1 MSSTCATS
9 VSRRA
14 RRRHKTVA
22 GSHSGHTPVTRRQ
35 VILVLRLLTF
45 GGLRVLRD
53 DSVVPELANQRRRLA
68 VLASV
73 AAAYPAG
80 LSRDRL
86 LVLLWPDTDAERGR
100 HALNQIVYNLRRE
113 LGESPIDGVL
123 ELMLLPAVM
132 TADVT
137 DFRAAVSRGD
147 HAAVAALYT
156 GPFLDGFFVPGATDF
171 DRWVEDERQRTMRQ
185 AIGAMEKLSAASE
198 AAGATDDAARW
209 TGRLVELDPLSARRA
224 LAHMRALERQG
235 DRDSAIA
242 YGRRYDALARADGD
256 DVDPAVA
263 VEVER
268 LRSVRVGNLTP
279 AESPAD
285 RAIRAVDPADAIVA
299 GATPA
304 TLASE
309 PLAIL
314 PSEPV
319 AIAMVELVPTPGI
332 AGDAPFAAPTA
343 PFTNAPRRRWKGAAF
358 AAIAAAGSVVAWQ
371 SSRSPSL
378 PLASGDRVV
387 IADVQLQG
395 ADTVNMRAL
404 TLALQTS
411 LQQSARVRA
420 IGPVTIADAR
430 RRMGL
435 DPAQT
440 GLPEPVAR
448 ELAEREGARYAV
460 SLSVLPS
467 GSTRQ
472 LTLRV
477 LDAATGSPR
486 RTYTATA
493 APDNL
498 LPAIDELARQ
508 MRRDLGDSRTDVA
521 AAIPL
526 PRATTASLEALR
538 LYASANAAFNRAT
551 YSDARALYTNAIAL
565 DSGFAAAFAGLAS
578 VAYVNN
584 DVVTGDSNM
593 TRALSL
599 ADRLPPRERMLIEAS
614 AERGRGAWSKAAVLH
629 RAYLARYPDDYDIY
643 QLLGYDLMRA
653 RELIDAKAAF
663 DSLAAHRPLSAGAW
677 TNIAS
682 IHRQLRDYPAARK
695 AYVAAMHL
703 DTAILLRSIQNE
715 DIGATLI
722 ELGFI
727 DSARTVYGA
736 MINRGDVDRA
746 RAHRSLAYADLY
758 EGQYASAVQ
767 HLRAAVSLGSAHG
780 GGPTS
785 EVRDRALLAAT
796 LIDLG
801 QIAAA
806 REQLAAAVAL
816 CLKNPLDPRLLLWT
830 GKPLARLGD
839 TLAVRRLLDSARVR
853 ARPTDPPQGA
863 AAAALEAELL
873 VIRGALNAAESAAR
887 QAVASDSNAY
897 NLETLAHVY
906 ERAGRIAEARAAY
919 AGLAGSIHSTVGK
932 EPQQLVRLAP
942 LAIAR
947 LDAAAGRT
955 GDARAELG
963 RFLERWPA
971 AATNLPILT
980 ELRARIDV
988 RPR

>member
-1 MSSTCATS
+1 
-9 VSRRA
+9 
-14 RRRHKTVA
+14 
-22 GSHSGHTPVTRRQ
+22 
-35 VILVLRLLTF
+35 VLRLLTF

-53 DSVVPELANQRRRLA
+53 EVVVPELANQRRRIA
-68 VLASV
+68 VLAAV
-73 AAAYPAG
+73 AAAHPAG
-80 LSRDRL
+80 ISRDKL
-86 LVLLWPDTDAERGR
+86 LLQLWPDADAERGR

-113 LGESPIDGVL
+113 LGESPIDGAL
-123 ELMLLPAVM
+123 ELMLLPNVM
-132 TADVT
+132 TADIT
-137 DFRAAVSRGD
+137 DFRAAVARGD
-147 HAAVAALYT
+147 HDAVATLYA
-156 GPFLDGFFVPGATDF
+156 GPFLDGFFVPGATEF
-171 DRWVEDERQRTMRQ
+171 DRWVEDERQRAMRQ
-185 AIGAMEKLSAASE
+185 AISAMEKLAA
-198 AAGATDDAARW
+198 AADRAGATDGVSRW

-224 LAHMRALERQG
+224 LAHMRALERTG
-235 DRDSAIA
+235 ERDAAIA

-263 VEVER
+263 AEVER
-268 LRSVRVGNLTP
+268 LRTLRVESFTPAALTP
-279 AESPAD
+279 
-285 RAIRAVDPADAIVA
+285 IRGTDPV
-299 GATPA
+299 ATPA
-304 TLASE
+304 VVVDA
-309 PLAIL
+309 L
-314 PSEPV
+314 PP
-319 AIAMVELVPTPGI
+319 AGHTPPM
-332 AGDAPFAAPTA
+332 ADRTAPFADSTPSFADSTPHMT
-343 PFTNAPRRRWKGAAF
+343 TAPRRRWKGAAF
-358 AAIAAAGSVVAWQ
+358 AAIAAAGSVLAWQ
-371 SSRSPSL
+371 SSRPAAL
-378 PLASGDRVV
+378 PLAAGDQVV

-395 ADTVNMRAL
+395 ADTVNTRAL

-411 LQQSARVRA
+411 LQQSARVRS
-420 IGPVTIADAR
+420 IGPVTIADAL
-430 RRMGL
+430 RRMGRN
-435 DPAQT
+435 AAEIS
-440 GLPEPVAR
+440 LPEPVAL

-508 MRRDLGDSRTDVA
+508 LRRDLGDSRADVG

-526 PRATTASLEALR
+526 PRATTASLEGLR
-538 LYASANAAFNRAT
+538 LLASANAAFSRAA
-551 YSDARALYTNAIAL
+551 YSDARALYSSAIAL
-565 DSGFAAAFAGLAS
+565 DSGFAAAWAGLAS

-584 DVVTGDSNM
+584 DVVTGDSSM
-593 TRALSL
+593 TRALAL
-599 ADRLPPRERMLIEAS
+599 ADRLPPRERLLIEAS
-614 AERGRGAWSKAAVLH
+614 AERGRGAWTKAAMLH
-629 RAYLARYPDDYDIY
+629 RAYLTRYPDDYDIY

-653 RELIDAKAAF
+653 REPVDAKVAF
-663 DSLAAHRPLSAGAW
+663 DSLAAHRPLSANAW
-677 TNIAS
+677 INVAS
-682 IHRQLRDYPAARK
+682 VHRQLRDYPAARK
-695 AYVAAMHL
+695 AHAAAVHL

-736 MINRGDVDRA
+736 MINRGDIDRA

-767 HLRAAVSLGSAHG
+767 HLRAAVSLGWAHG

-801 QIAAA
+801 QPAAA
-806 REQLAAAVAL
+806 REQLASAVVL
-816 CLKNPLDPRLLLWT
+816 CLTKPLDPRLLLWT

-839 TLAVRRLLDSARVR
+839 TIAVRQLLDSARAR
-853 ARPTDPPQGA
+853 ARATDPPQGA

-873 VIRGALNAAESAAR
+873 VIRGAMSAAETAATR
-887 QAVASDSNAY
+887 AVASDSNAY

-906 ERAGRIAEARAAY
+906 ERAGRIADARATY
-919 AGLAGSIHSTVGK
+919 EGVAGSIHGTVGK

-942 LAIAR
+942 LVIAR
-947 LDAAAGRT
+947 LDAAAGRSS
-955 GDARAELG
+955 DARAELG

-971 AATNLPILT
+971 AATNLPILI
-980 ELRARIDV
+980 ELRARIDA
-988 RPR
+988 RQR